1 MRLSMVEDEYNW
13 LLRTLADD
21 LEQKREFKLHSSIG
35 ENGNS
40 VIIYS
45 NNNGCET
52 YDPQTLG
59 KRLNEAI
66 GAYNREKVKE
76 KIYNMDVNELK
87 DMVCK
92 AFEEA
97 KIDFE
102 IKDGG
107 KITGIKEM
115 RLE

>member
-1 MRLSMVEDEYNW
+1 MRLSMMEDEYNW
-13 LLRTLADD
+13 LIKTLADD
-21 LEQKREFKLHSSIG
+21 LENNRIFKLESTDCA
-35 ENGNS
+35 
-40 VIIYS
+40 VTYS
-45 NNNGCET
+45 NSNGCET
-52 YDPQTLG
+52 YYSKTLG

-66 GAYNREKVKE
+66 GAYNREKVRE

>member
-1 MRLSMVEDEYNW
+1 MRLSMMEDEYNW
-13 LLRTLADD
+13 LIKTLADD
-21 LEQKREFKLHSSIG
+21 LENGRNFKLEG
-35 ENGNS
+35 EDGI
-40 VIIYS
+40 VTYS
-45 NNNGCET
+45 NKNGCET
-52 YDPQTLG
+52 YGPLTLG

-66 GAYNREKVKE
+66 RAYNREKVKE

-115 RLE
+115 RLK

>member
-1 MRLSMVEDEYNW
+1 MRLSMMEDEYNW

-52 YDPQTLG
+52 YDSQTLG
-59 KRLNEAI
+59 ERLNKAI
-66 GAYNREKVKE
+66 KAYNREKVRE
-76 KIYNMDVNELK
+76 KIYNMDPEELK
-87 DMVCK
+87 KMVCE
-92 AFEEA
+92 AFEKA
-97 KIDFE
+97 QIDFE

-107 KITGIKEM
+107 KIVGFKG
-115 RLE
+115 LE